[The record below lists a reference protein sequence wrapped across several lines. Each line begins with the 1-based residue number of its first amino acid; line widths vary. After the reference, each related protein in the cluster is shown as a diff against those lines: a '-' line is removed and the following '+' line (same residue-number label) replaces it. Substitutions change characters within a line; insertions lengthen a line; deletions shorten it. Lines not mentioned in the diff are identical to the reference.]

1 MLQTA
6 DLRQGDSL
14 ADTARALSSYCDA
27 IAVRTPRHRDLLEL
41 TEHASVP
48 VLNALT
54 DREHPCRA
62 LADCLTLRDR
72 FGDLRGL
79 PVAYLGGREAVAY
92 SLIEAAMLAHIE
104 LRIAA
109 PPLLRPDPELIARA
123 GQTVR
128 ICDTPREAVS
138 GAVAVYAA
146 PSELSGELLLLA
158 APRAVLMTARGREV
172 EVDVLDEQVANL
184 VGVHQAVLRTLVTG
198 EWEI

>member
-1 MLQTA
+1 
-6 DLRQGDSL
+6 
-14 ADTARALSSYCDA
+14 
-27 IAVRTPRHRDLLEL
+27 
-41 TEHASVP
+41 VP
-48 VLNALT
+48 VVNVLT
-54 DREHPCRA
+54 DREYPCRA
-62 LADCLTLRDR
+62 IADCLTLRDR

-92 SLIEAAMLAHIE
+92 SLVEAAMLARIE

-109 PPLLRPDPELIARA
+109 PPLLRPDPELLARA
-123 GQTVR
+123 GQAVR

-146 PSELSGELLLLA
+146 PSEPSGELLSLA